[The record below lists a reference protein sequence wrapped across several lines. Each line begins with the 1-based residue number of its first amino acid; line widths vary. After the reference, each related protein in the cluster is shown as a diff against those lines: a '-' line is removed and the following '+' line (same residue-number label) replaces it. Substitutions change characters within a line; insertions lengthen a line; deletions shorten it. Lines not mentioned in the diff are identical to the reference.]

1 MRVSLVATICLS
13 ALTGHASAVL
23 AQTTATTNTTLVVKR
38 PETATETGGESAQNP
53 STAKPESVYDRIWRF
68 REWYRNDDN
77 RVIQRLRFRG
87 RYQQDFATVDAD
99 QGDHEEWN
107 VRRFRMGLQAYMF
120 GSLLLHAEV
129 DLNPQEAN
137 PVYVRFTDMY
147 AEWTVR
153 PDVIL
158 TFGKQ
163 SIPYTVDG
171 ANSSRE
177 LIAIDRGAL
186 AQNLWFTEEYLPGAS
201 VSGTNEPWTYF
212 VGAYSAG
219 ARNKELGEFSGGVVT
234 LGSLGYDFAKSMDA
248 REALASINYVY
259 QNPDPDNTFTRPF
272 QHIVSVNLRLE
283 KTRWG
288 LRTDL
293 TAGSGYYAQSNVW
306 GVMVM
311 PFINVTPKLQAV
323 GRYEFLDSKDPNGIR
338 LAAYEDRVVSGRGDE
353 YHDVYVGANYYFY
366 GHQLKLQTGVQFA
379 DMQDRAD
386 DGGKYSGVSWVAGLR
401 VGW

>member
-1 MRVSLVATICLS
+1 MAVTGHGSLVT
-13 ALTGHASAVL
+13 
-23 AQTTATTNTTLVVKR
+23 AQTTATITPSVVVKR
-38 PETATETGGESAQNP
+38 SETSFDNAGEPAQDQ

-77 RVIQRLRFRG
+77 RVLQRLRFRG

-107 VRRFRMGLQAYMF
+107 VRRLRMGLQAFMF

-147 AEWTVR
+147 AEWTAR
-153 PDVIL
+153 PELVF
-158 TFGKQ
+158 TVGKQ
-163 SIPYTVDG
+163 SIPYTMDG
-171 ANSSRE
+171 ATSSRE

-186 AQNLWFTEEYLPGAS
+186 ANNLWFTEEYLPGAS
-201 VSGTNEPWTYF
+201 VAGTSEPWIYF

-219 ARNKELGEFSGGVVT
+219 ARNKELGEFSGGLVT
-234 LGSLGYDFAKSMDA
+234 LGSLGYDFAKSFDG
-248 REALASINYVY
+248 REALASVNYVY
-259 QNPDPDNTFTRPF
+259 QSPDPDNSFTRPF

-293 TAGSGYYAQSNVW
+293 TAGSGYYTQSNVW

-311 PFINVTPKLQAV
+311 PFVNVTPKLQAV
-323 GRYEFLDSKDPNGIR
+323 GRYEFLDSTEPNGIR
-338 LAAYEDRVVSGRGDE
+338 LGAYEDRVASGRGDE

-379 DMQDRAD
+379 DMQDNAN
-386 DGGKYSGVSWVAGLR
+386 DGGTYSGVSWVTGLR

>member
-1 MRVSLVATICLS
+1 MRIPLVAMVCLTTI
-13 ALTGHASAVL
+13 TGQVSVVA
-23 AQTTATTNTTLVVKR
+23 AQTTAPITPPVVVTR
-38 PETATETGGESAQNP
+38 SETSSDNGSEAAQDP
-53 STAKPESVYDRIWRF
+53 GTAKPESVYDRIWKF
-68 REWYRNDDN
+68 REWYRNDNN
-77 RVIQRLRFRG
+77 RVLQRLRFRG

-107 VRRFRMGLQAYMF
+107 VRRLRMGLQATMF

-129 DLNPQEAN
+129 DLNPKEAN

-147 AEWTVR
+147 AEWSTR
-153 PDVIL
+153 PELVL
-158 TFGKQ
+158 TLGKQ
-163 SIPYTVDG
+163 SMPYTADG
-171 ANSSRE
+171 ATSSRE

-186 AQNLWFTEEYLPGAS
+186 ANNLWFTEEYLPGAS
-201 VSGTNEPWTYF
+201 VSGTHEPWVYF
-212 VGAYSAG
+212 AGMYSAG

-234 LGSLGYDFAKSMDA
+234 LGSLAYDFAKSLDA
-248 REALASINYVY
+248 REALASVNYVY

-283 KTRWG
+283 KSRWG

-293 TAGSGYYAQSNVW
+293 TAGSGYYTQSNVW

-311 PFINVTPKLQAV
+311 PFVNVTPKLQVV
-323 GRYEFLDSKDPNGIR
+323 GRYEFLDSADPNGIR
-338 LAAYEDRVVSGRGDE
+338 LGAYEDRVVSGRGDE
-353 YHDVYVGANYYFY
+353 FHDVYFGANYYFY

-379 DMQDRAD
+379 DLQDRAN
-386 DGGKYSGVSWVAGLR
+386 DGGAYSGVSWIAGLR

>member
-1 MRVSLVATICLS
+1 MRVSLVATICLT
-13 ALTGHASAVL
+13 ALTGQASGALGQTL
-23 AQTTATTNTTLVVKR
+23 AATATPLVVKR
-38 PETATETGGESAQNP
+38 PDTTTDTPSEPAQNP

-68 REWYRNDDN
+68 REWYRNDDK
-77 RVIQRLRFRG
+77 RVLQRLRFRG

-107 VRRFRMGLQAYMF
+107 VRRLRMGLQGYMF
-120 GSLLLHAEV
+120 GALLLHAEV

-147 AEWTVR
+147 AEWTMR
-153 PDVIL
+153 PEVIL

-177 LIAIDRGAL
+177 LMAIDRGAL
-186 AQNLWFTEEYLPGAS
+186 ANNLWFTEEYLPGAS

-248 REALASINYVY
+248 REALASVNYVY
-259 QNPDPDNTFTRPF
+259 QNPDPDNTFSRPF
-272 QHIVSVNLRLE
+272 QHIISVNLRLE

-338 LAAYEDRVVSGRGDE
+338 LGAYEDRVVSGRGDQ
-353 YHDVYVGANYYFY
+353 YHDAYVGANYYFY
-366 GHQLKLQTGVQFA
+366 GHQLKLQTGVQWA
-379 DMQDRAD
+379 DLEDRAN
-386 DGGKYSGVSWVAGLR
+386 DGGAYSGVSWVAGLR